1 MIAMTLLD
9 ETPPG
14 SLAIL
19 SLDVAQFYYHEARLL
34 DERRYDEW
42 IGLFT
47 SESTYWAP
55 VRVTREGEPD
65 RMKPGELALFDDD
78 YGTLELRVASL
89 SAKSAWAEIPP
100 SRTRRL
106 ITNVTATESEV
117 EGQVFATSNFLTFR
131 SRLEATEHT
140 FVGMREDILV
150 RDGASW
156 HILERKILLDHNTF
170 TSDNISVLF

>member
-1 MIAMTLLD
+1 MTLLD
-9 ETPPG
+9 EARPRDVV
-14 SLAIL
+14 AL
-19 SLDVAQFYYHEARLL
+19 SLEIAQFYYHEARLL

-42 IGLFT
+42 IELFT

-55 VRVTREGEPD
+55 VRVTREGNPD
-65 RMKPGELALFDDD
+65 RMQRGELALFDDD

-106 ITNVTATESEV
+106 ITNVTATPSEV
-117 EGQVFATSNFLTFR
+117 EGQVAATSNFLIFR

-140 FVGMREDILV
+140 FVGMREDILI
-150 RDGASW
+150 RKGASW
-156 HILERKILLDHNTF
+156 KILERKILLDHNVF

>member
-1 MIAMTLLD
+1 MTLLD
-9 ETPPG
+9 EARPAN
-14 SLAIL
+14 LAML
-19 SLDVAQFYYHEARLL
+19 SLEVAQFYYHEARLL

-42 IGLFT
+42 IELFT

-55 VRVTREGEPD
+55 VRVTREGDPD
-65 RMKPGELALFDDD
+65 RMQRGELALFDDD
-78 YGTLELRVASL
+78 FGTLELRVASL

-106 ITNVTATESEV
+106 ITNVTATESDV
-117 EGQVFATSNFLTFR
+117 EGQVSATSNFLIFR

-140 FVGMREDILV
+140 FVGAREDVLA

-156 HILERKILLDHNTF
+156 RILERTILLDHNVY